1 MSNVVEDRIIN
12 LKFNN
17 KDFEKNAAQSM
28 KTIDALEEKLTF
40 KNVASKGVDAFKGLI
55 NAARQVPTALE
66 QIADAGS
73 LGMLS
78 KIKASFTK
86 NGDLFS
92 PLMEMATGAFRKI
105 GEEAY
110 SLGKQITTSLTTQ
123 QIDSGWSKYAD
134 KTRSVQTIM
143 NATGMSIDKVT
154 EQLAKLNWYTDET
167 SYAYTDMT
175 SNIAK
180 FTASGIDLKTAVTAM
195 IGIGNAAGLAG
206 ASVQDASHAMT
217 GFAKAMG
224 TGFMNRQNWSWIET
238 AHMDTQKLREVF
250 VDAGIALGTLDK
262 EARADAIKNFSS
274 TLTEGKWLT
283 RDVMLKALGAYGGL
297 TNKVYKIYQSYGGEK
312 TTSEILEEMGVSI
325 EDLGLKSFKA
335 SQEAK
340 TFADAIDSVKD
351 AVSTGWMTTFDTIF
365 GNYEEAKKLW
375 TDFANWLYDMF
386 AESGNYRNEMFEIFM
401 GRRAID
407 EETDEYYTI
416 GDQLLSGREYLLEA
430 IYAFMD
436 VITNYA
442 NAIKMAWD
450 RVFGAWDYETIGAIA
465 KQIHRVAQILQATL
479 EKDLAMDPNKV
490 SELEWIGNQNRNS
503 FIVKFRLAMERFF
516 QILKETVE
524 TVKMMGRTFY
534 DALYEAFGDKNDRS
548 HGFYVSGFY
557 KWFNNVTLQIAK
569 FIKTFRQVITENDRF
584 KRILNG
590 NFAVLKIFFNIISEA
605 VDFIIQN
612 GGGIIAILAEILASL
627 GDFATSFD
635 QSNLY
640 DFIKDLFPLINT
652 LAEKVLKGVLT
663 VLGALTK
670 VKDFLLDFFNAL
682 DARMGES
689 GSFQMLINGFK
700 HLGEAIS
707 RLLGFDKLGAFFAS
721 IGENADG
728 ADFLNTIVDAT
739 DNAIAALGGFFD
751 LIAVGI
757 EKVKKFADIVGAV
770 ASNIGTSISNIVG
783 NIFGSKST
791 GTRGGMP
798 GMEEDK
804 QSIFDA
810 IREKASSMLT
820 NMFSDVNNEEV
831 TRGAT
836 KYTGSII
843 EGIINALT
851 NAVNNLDKI
860 GIDFEKI
867 KFLGYF
873 VGFIVTLI
881 NLNKTLRTANDL
893 IGNVTGIPEA
903 ITKAIENFGGIGKG
917 IKDLLN
923 EVKESL
929 DEVIELE
936 KIQTMA
942 KVISTLSL
950 VVMLLSTIPEEDLA
964 KGVVYMGLI
973 GAIFV
978 AFNKA
983 MGAASALAN
992 VSVMKNSVNI
1002 TKSLLSGNTL
1012 SWNAGPLG
1020 WASVIIAIG
1029 SFVSSFV
1036 AAVNTI
1042 SGADPN
1048 DVLMA
1053 AGLVIGLIGAMA
1065 VIIGLLGKLGAF
1077 FVQTGH
1083 NKTITDQVLSSG
1095 TTNHKET
1102 SNSLSGPS
1110 GKFFYGIAAAM
1121 LALAIGIKIVVNAIK
1136 ILVDAFENNQ
1146 TSSVVSALAVVFG
1159 LYGAVVL
1166 TTVGM
1171 MTMVERWAKNAAIS
1185 DAKVKQLGKVM
1196 ILIGVTIA
1204 IISASMGIVATAVAE
1219 LAVVF
1224 ALIKNPESAFMA
1236 MGTVSVVLLMTFGF
1250 IVMLMNSLKGL
1261 STGQINRLG
1270 KSIVLVSAAIAIIS
1284 GSVAII
1290 IGTMIGM
1297 IAALTAENGILK
1309 LMGREE
1315 IVLMSIGVVAAVVAA
1330 LMIFMY
1336 AMISQFRNTSDSKI
1350 SLIGDVMIKMAETM
1364 IAMAGA
1370 VVIIAIAMAIVAK
1383 SGATIEQGLAIMGI
1397 IGVAAAA
1404 LIASMFVVNK
1414 LGVKPNEII
1423 ALSQAFLS
1431 IAGAV
1436 LMMAAAVAIVSII
1449 DINTVDTAFKNV
1461 LITLAAVTA
1470 AIVALALL
1478 AKFVP
1483 GTEVVISAFA
1493 ATLMSIAIMFASVAG
1508 IAFGFATAVAVVTKS
1523 IKPLTEALPD
1533 FTAAFIG
1540 FLEGVKGHTLQLIG
1554 ISIALSIFA
1563 GVIAAIVV
1571 GVVYLIIRFRS
1582 QIGAALTDTFTGIQH
1597 LFQQFG
1603 TWFSGLSTKTQL
1615 LIKSFALAISGG
1627 LVSATPKM
1635 YSQIE
1640 AGFMLL
1646 MERLGDSVGWIVEG
1660 LFALVVNII
1669 NGLADAIRNNASIL
1683 AYSIYSA
1690 LESVGEVLIDLLAPL
1705 FSSLLSP
1712 IFSWFTAGW
1721 SYIDAIRKWGART
1734 GKNASAEEKKLADKE
1749 LNDFFAEGFAS
1760 HYSKEF
1766 DDWNTSITEGTKDLK
1781 ENMRVGLTALA
1792 DFYDVDP
1799 NKQLETLSEKNR
1811 KKALAE
1817 IEKGKKDLTKYAE
1830 DATSSV
1836 GDGAVSGLNKAKE
1849 KVFGWFDDNGINFND
1864 VKSKLAGGASIT
1876 DIASNFLGSDGT
1888 LNTDIF
1894 DSFIEVMSG
1903 EGFDTSNW
1911 ESMVDTTGALN
1922 QNVSDLNTNTEEIIQ
1937 IGDLLDTSYD
1947 DSAKACGSYT
1957 DSLKTAEDAEEA
1969 FGRDS
1974 DSMLR
1979 AIEARED
1986 SFYSAGEKLATAVEN
2001 GINNKWP
2008 TISLNITGKF
2018 KQLADDIRE
2027 MLEMGDLNVTVG
2039 NVRVVATDE
2048 NQNDIPM
2055 ARENDPY
2062 NYIWDRDAGNNAM
2075 DGEPNYTRITPEYT
2089 GDYYSAQKHYGD
2101 MMANRVRDT
2110 INANKAAADE
2120 WAEFTGT
2127 KINDLYEEFHEYNTT
2142 FGSFK
2147 EDAQAFYKKD
2157 PNIYLDKDTLVG
2169 TFSEELKEPLGVHFV
2184 RLIQGRGW

>member
-73 LGMLS
+73 LGMLG

-92 PLMEMATGAFRKI
+92 PIMEMATGAFRKI

-123 QIDSGWSKYAD
+123 QIDAGWSKYAD

-143 NATGMSIDKVT
+143 NATGKSIDEVT
-154 EQLAKLNWYTDET
+154 EALAKLNWYSDET
-167 SYAYTDMT
+167 SYSYTDMT

-180 FTASGIDLKTAVTAM
+180 FTSSGVDLNTAVTAM

-206 ASVQDASHAMT
+206 AQVQDASHAMA
-217 GFAKAMG
+217 GFAKAIGQGYMDR
-224 TGFMNRQNWSWIET
+224 MKWSWIET
-238 AHMDTQKLREVF
+238 AQMDTQQFKKSLIEAAV
-250 VDAGIALGTLDK
+250 ALGTLRSNGDGTYYSAAGK
-262 EARADAIKNFSS
+262 NLTSLESFEADLA
-274 TLTEGKWLT
+274 TGKWMT
-283 RDVMLKALGAYGGL
+283 AEVMLRALQDYGAL
-297 TNKVYKIYQSYGGEK
+297 TNKVYSIYEAAGGEK
-312 TTSEILEEMGVSI
+312 TTSEILDEMGVSA
-325 EDLGLKSFKA
+325 ENLGLKAFKA

-351 AVSTGWMTTFDTIF
+351 AVSTGWMTTFDIIF

-375 TDFANWLYDMF
+375 TDLANWLYDMF

-407 EETDEYYTI
+407 EETGEYYTI

-450 RVFGAWDYETIGAIA
+450 RVFGAWDYETIGTIT

-524 TVKMMGRTFY
+524 TVKTMGRTFY
-534 DALYEAFGDKNDRS
+534 DALYEAFGNKNDQS

-557 KWFNNVTLQIAK
+557 KWFNDVTLRIAK

-700 HLGEAIS
+700 HLGESIS

-728 ADFLNTIVDAT
+728 ADFLNMIVDAA

-757 EKVKKFADIVGAV
+757 EKVKKFADTIGQV

-820 NMFSDVNNEEV
+820 NMFSNVDNEEV

-843 EGIINALT
+843 EGIIDALA

-881 NLNKTLRTANDL
+881 NLNKTLRTADDL

-1002 TKSLLSGNTL
+1002 SKSLLSGNTF

-1042 SGADPN
+1042 SGVDPN

-1053 AGLVIGLIGAMA
+1053 ASLVLGLIVAMG
-1065 VIIGLLGKLGAF
+1065 VVIGLLGKLGAF

-1083 NKTITDQVLSSG
+1083 NKTITDQILSSG

-1159 LYGAVVL
+1159 LYGAVIL

-1236 MGTVSVVLLMTFGF
+1236 MGTIGVVLLMTFGF
-1250 IVMLMNSLKGL
+1250 VVMLMNSLKGL
-1261 STGQINRLG
+1261 SAGQINQLG
-1270 KSIVLVSAAIAIIS
+1270 KSIVLVGAAIAIIS

-1290 IGTMIGM
+1290 IGAMIGM
-1297 IAALTAENGILK
+1297 IAALTAENGVLK

-1315 IVLMSIGVVAAVVAA
+1315 IVLMSIGVVAAVAAA

-1449 DINTVDTAFKNV
+1449 DINTVDMAFKNV

-1470 AIVALALL
+1470 AVVALALL
-1478 AKFVP
+1478 AKAVP

-1523 IKPLTEALPD
+1523 IKPLTEALPE
-1533 FTAAFIG
+1533 FTAAFVG

-1571 GVVYLIIRFRS
+1571 GVVYLIIQFRS
-1582 QIGAALTDTFTGIQH
+1582 QIGAALSDAFTGIQH

-1603 TWFSGLSTKTQL
+1603 TWFSGLPKKTQL
-1615 LIKSFALAISGG
+1615 LIKSFALAISAG
-1627 LVSATPKM
+1627 LVSATPEM

-1646 MERLGDSVGWIVEG
+1646 MERLGDSVGWITEG
-1660 LFALVVNII
+1660 LFALVVNVV
-1669 NGLADAIRNNASIL
+1669 NGLADAIRNNSSIL
-1683 AYSIYSA
+1683 AYAIYNA
-1690 LESVGEVLIDLLAPL
+1690 LESIGTVLIDLLAPL
-1705 FSSLLSP
+1705 VTSILAP
-1712 IFSWFTAGW
+1712 IFGGITYAIKGAGALW
-1721 SYIDAIRKWGART
+1721 EYSFGSKMR
-1734 GKNASAEEKKLADKE
+1734 GKQLFEELE
-1749 LNDFFAEGFAS
+1749 NSDFI
-1760 HYSKEF
+1760 K
-1766 DDWNTSITEGTKDLK
+1766 DWTEAFTEGTKELK
-1781 ENMRVGLTALA
+1781 DTMALGTSALA
-1792 DFYDVDP
+1792 EFYGVDP
-1799 NKQLETLSEKNR
+1799 TKQLETLSQVNKQ
-1811 KKALAE
+1811 KALAE

-1864 VKSKLAGGASIT
+1864 IKSKLAGGASIT

-1894 DSFIEVMSG
+1894 DSFTEVMSG

-1911 ESMVDTTGALN
+1911 ASMVDTTGALN
-1922 QNVSDLNTNTEEIIQ
+1922 QNVSDLNTNTEETIQ
-1937 IGDLLDTSYD
+1937 IGDLLDASYD
-1947 DSAKACGSYT
+1947 NSAKACGSYT

-1986 SFYSAGEKLATAVEN
+1986 SFYSAGETLATAVEN

-2018 KQLADDIRE
+2018 KQLADDIRA
-2027 MLEMGDLNVTVG
+2027 MLEMGDLKVSVSSVTPVF
-2039 NVRVVATDE
+2039 NADSEVTPRA
-2048 NQNDIPM
+2048 
-2055 ARENDPY
+2055 NDPY
-2062 NYIWDRDAGNNAM
+2062 NYLWDRDAGSNAM
-2075 DGEPNYTRITPEYT
+2075 AGDQRYSSPSNYYDGYEVARVVMADRTRAAIEADRQTATERQSQIDKLAKADQLKDLST
-2089 GDYYSAQKHYGD
+2089 KLDST
-2101 MMANRVRDT
+2101 NSSL
-2110 INANKAAADE
+2110 NA
-2120 WAEFTGT
+2120 
-2127 KINDLYEEFHEYNTT
+2127 LV
-2142 FGSFK
+2142 
-2147 EDAQAFYKKD
+2147 KKD
-2157 PNIYLDKDTLVG
+2157 MSFNVDG
-2169 TFSEELKEPLGVHFV
+2169 QELANT
-2184 RLIQGRGW
+2184 IQGPIGDIAVAAVTRNVANAYRSGG

>member
-78 KIKASFTK
+78 KIKSAFTK

-123 QIDSGWSKYAD
+123 QIDAGWSKYAD

-143 NATGMSIDKVT
+143 NATGKSIDEVT
-154 EQLAKLNWYTDET
+154 EALAKLNWYSDET
-167 SYAYTDMT
+167 SYSYTDMT

-180 FTASGIDLKTAVTAM
+180 FTSSGVDLNTAVTAM

-206 ASVQDASHAMT
+206 AQVQDASHAMA
-217 GFAKAMG
+217 GFAKAIGQGYMDR
-224 TGFMNRQNWSWIET
+224 MKWSWIET
-238 AHMDTQKLREVF
+238 AQMDTQQFKKSLIEAAV
-250 VDAGIALGTLDK
+250 ALGTLRSNGDGTYYSAAGK
-262 EARADAIKNFSS
+262 NLTSLESFEADLA
-274 TLTEGKWLT
+274 TGKWMT
-283 RDVMLKALGAYGGL
+283 AEVMLRALQDYGAL
-297 TNKVYKIYQSYGGEK
+297 TNKVYSIYEAAGGEK
-312 TTSEILEEMGVSI
+312 TTSEILDEMGVSA
-325 EDLGLKSFKA
+325 ENLGLKAFKA

-351 AVSTGWMTTFDTIF
+351 AVSTGWMTTFDIIF

-375 TDFANWLYDMF
+375 TDLANWLYDMF

-401 GRRAID
+401 GRRAIN
-407 EETDEYYTI
+407 EETSEYYTI

-450 RVFGAWDYETIGAIA
+450 RVFGAWDYETIGTIA

-479 EKDLAMDPNKV
+479 EKDLSMDPNKV

-503 FIVKFRLAMERFF
+503 FIVKFRLVMERFF

-524 TVKMMGRTFY
+524 TIKTMGRTFY
-534 DALYEAFGDKNDRS
+534 DALYEAFGDKNDQS

-557 KWFNNVTLQIAK
+557 KWFNDVTLRIAK

-682 DARMGES
+682 DVRMGES

-721 IGENADG
+721 IGENTDG
-728 ADFLNTIVDAT
+728 ADFLNTIIDAA

-757 EKVKKFADIVGAV
+757 EKVKKFADTVGVV
-770 ASNIGTSISNIVG
+770 ASNIGTSISNIIG
-783 NIFGSKST
+783 SIFGSKST

-810 IREKASSMLT
+810 IREKASLMLT

-881 NLNKTLRTANDL
+881 NLNKTLRTADDL
-893 IGNVTGIPEA
+893 IGNITGIPEA
-903 ITKAIENFGGIGKG
+903 ITQAIENFGGIGKG

-1053 AGLVIGLIGAMA
+1053 AGLVLGLIGAMA

-1224 ALIKNPESAFMA
+1224 ALIRNPEAAFMA
-1236 MGTVSVVLLMTFGF
+1236 MGTVGVVLLMTFGF

-1261 STGQINRLG
+1261 SAGQINQLG
-1270 KSIVLVSAAIAIIS
+1270 KSIVLVGAAIAIIS

-1297 IAALTAENGILK
+1297 IAALTAENGVLQ

-1397 IGVAAAA
+1397 IGIAAAA

-1493 ATLMSIAIMFASVAG
+1493 ATLMSIAIMFASIAG

-1533 FTAAFIG
+1533 FTTAFVG

-1563 GVIAAIVV
+1563 GVIAAVVV

-1582 QIGAALTDTFTGIQH
+1582 QIGAALSDAFTGIQH

-1603 TWFSGLSTKTQL
+1603 TWFSGLPKKTQL
-1615 LIKSFALAISGG
+1615 LIKSFALAISAG
-1627 LVSATPKM
+1627 LVSATPEM

-1660 LFALVVNII
+1660 LLALVINIV
-1669 NGLADAIRNNASIL
+1669 NGLADAIRANSSIL
-1683 AYSIYSA
+1683 AYAIWSAIYA
-1690 LESVGEVLIDLLAPL
+1690 VVQVVIDLIGPLLA
-1705 FSSLLSP
+1705 
-1712 IFSWFTAGW
+1712 
-1721 SYIDAIRKWGART
+1721 
-1734 GKNASAEEKKLADKE
+1734 
-1749 LNDFFAEGFAS
+1749 
-1760 HYSKEF
+1760 
-1766 DDWNTSITEGTKDLK
+1766 
-1781 ENMRVGLTALA
+1781 GLTAPFMVAVQYLIDPEAAFA
-1792 DFYDVDP
+1792 DERSFAERLEAASDSIMETVSASHDALEAGLKEIADMYDVDP
-1799 NKQLETLSEKNR
+1799 TKQLETLSQVNKQ
-1811 KKALAE
+1811 KALAE

-1849 KVFGWFDDNGINFND
+1849 KVFGWFDDNGINFNNI
-1864 VKSKLAGGASIT
+1864 KSKLAGGASIT

-1894 DSFIEVMSG
+1894 DSFTEVMSG

-1911 ESMVDTTGALN
+1911 ASMVDTTGALN
-1922 QNVSDLNTNTEEIIQ
+1922 QNVSDLNTNTEETIQ

-1986 SFYSAGEKLATAVEN
+1986 SFYSAGETLATAVEN
-2001 GINNKWP
+2001 GINSKWP

-2018 KQLADDIRE
+2018 KQLADDIRA
-2027 MLEMGDLNVTVG
+2027 MLEMDDLKVSVSSVTPVF
-2039 NVRVVATDE
+2039 NADSEVTPRV
-2048 NQNDIPM
+2048 
-2055 ARENDPY
+2055 NDPY
-2062 NYIWDRDAGNNAM
+2062 NYLWDRDAGNNAM
-2075 DGEPNYTRITPEYT
+2075 AGDPRYSSPSNYYDGYEVARVAMADRTRAAIEADRQAATERQAQIDKLAKADQLKDLST
-2089 GDYYSAQKHYGD
+2089 KLDSANSSLNALVEKD
-2101 MMANRVRDT
+2101 MSFNVDGQELANT
-2110 INANKAAADE
+2110 
-2120 WAEFTGT
+2120 
-2127 KINDLYEEFHEYNTT
+2127 
-2142 FGSFK
+2142 
-2147 EDAQAFYKKD
+2147 
-2157 PNIYLDKDTLVG
+2157 
-2169 TFSEELKEPLGVHFV
+2169 
-2184 RLIQGRGW
+2184 IQGPIGDIAVAAVARNVVNAYRSGG